1 MGDLYIFESATF
13 AATRNTL
20 KQEDIV
26 KTTRKKII
34 SILILT
40 VLLSVLLFSLYGCTK
55 TFEDYTLDE
64 HLRNISK
71 RIEEKYLQEGETYDI
86 YPIYTQNDVLKYFL
100 VEFSENRCIFI
111 MVRETN
117 FEFRLLNGKYS
128 IYAPDRYISWN
139 RYRCEENLEKETY
152 GAPIIWSS
160 EKEDDVYYEIDANG
174 EKIEYKHSP
183 YSVANVLQE
192 KKYLIEVGEYE
203 TIPAVK
209 TGNSTYLNLVS
220 LIEFEISSNLTTQEM
235 FSLYFVLGPHHHL

>member
-1 MGDLYIFESATF
+1 MI
-13 AATRNTL
+13 
-20 KQEDIV
+20 
-26 KTTRKKII
+26 KKCKKGI

-40 VLLSVLLFSLYGCTK
+40 VMLSMLLFSLYGCTK

-100 VEFSENRCIFI
+100 VEFSENGCIFI

-139 RYRCEENLEKETY
+139 RYRREENLEKETY

-174 EKIEYKHSP
+174 EKIEYKRSP

-209 TGNSTYLNLVS
+209 TGSSTYLNLVS
-220 LIEFEISSNLTTQEM
+220 LIEFEISSNLTTQEI
-235 FSLYFVLGPHHHL
+235 FPLYFVLGPHHHL

>member
-139 RYRCEENLEKETY
+139 RYRREENLEKETY

-174 EKIEYKHSP
+174 EKIKYKHSP

-209 TGNSTYLNLVS
+209 TGSSTYLNLVS
-220 LIEFEISSNLTTQEM
+220 LIEFEISSNLTTQEI
-235 FSLYFVLGPHHHL
+235 FPLYFVLGPHHHL

>member
-1 MGDLYIFESATF
+1 M
-13 AATRNTL
+13 
-20 KQEDIV
+20 
-26 KTTRKKII
+26 RKKCKKGI

-40 VLLSVLLFSLYGCTK
+40 VMLSMLLFSLYGCTK

-100 VEFSENRCIFI
+100 VEFSENGCIFI

-139 RYRCEENLEKETY
+139 RYRREENLEKETY

-174 EKIEYKHSP
+174 EKIEYKRSP

-209 TGNSTYLNLVS
+209 TGSSTYLNLVS
-220 LIEFEISSNLTTQEM
+220 LIEFEISSNLTTQEI
-235 FSLYFVLGPHHHL
+235 FPLYFVLGPHHHL